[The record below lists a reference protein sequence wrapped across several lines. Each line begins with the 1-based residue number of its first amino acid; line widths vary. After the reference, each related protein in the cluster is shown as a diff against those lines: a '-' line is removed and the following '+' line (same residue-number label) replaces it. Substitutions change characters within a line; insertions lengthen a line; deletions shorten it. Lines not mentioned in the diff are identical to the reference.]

1 MASKEMSKE
10 MIHNIQ
16 NYGDEI
22 TTLETFVEA
31 VRQNVGMYIGSKGNK
46 GFINMIR
53 EIFQN
58 SEDENNK
65 DSSPCDMVIV
75 SYDER
80 TNTVIVEDN
89 GRGIPFDN
97 MIRIFSSQHTSSNYN
112 KKLGE
117 YSSGLHGVGAKV
129 TNALSSRFIVESYI
143 LGKARKVEFI
153 EGFPWDKGEVE
164 IPNLDN
170 KQGCR
175 ITFVPSYDVLGDI
188 TVTWKEVYNLIRL
201 IVPLSKLGSVV
212 YFNAIDSEGNMH
224 NDKIVNEDGVMTY
237 LIERTKSPIIAPI
250 MLHQDNGTMKMDI
263 SFTYDADD
271 MDSMDSIVA
280 FSNCCPTSAGTHI
293 NGFYKGITQYF
304 MNYMNKIYLAN
315 TKSKITVNANDIRA
329 GLKAVISVAHIKPV
343 FNGQAK
349 EILSNE
355 DMEPFVKIEVI
366 KGLEEWAKYNPN
378 DLNKVC
384 KYLRDIAEIRLKS
397 DKEKIKLTN
406 KYTSSALTGLPD
418 KYVAPT
424 GKNHLELFICEGDSA
439 AGTLKNHRINSF
451 QGYFPIRGKIPNAFE
466 TTKDKFLS
474 NAEIAGIISIIGAG
488 YGRNCDPSKSKFD
501 KIIFGADAD
510 ADGDHISSL
519 LLAFFML
526 YMRPMIEAGKVYK
539 AMPPL
544 YGLEVKRDK
553 FIYFRDRLSYLKY
566 IQREFS
572 KSNEIRDYQGN
583 IISADKLSKIL
594 YNNID
599 YTYEMER
606 LANRYAVNP
615 VLLESVL
622 TLRNKSIKEIQ
633 KALKPYYRF
642 LEYKEVNGS
651 KIIEGIVNREYQT
664 IILNDKLIQEAE
676 PVLKILESNSS
687 IVFGINDKESNL
699 YELMHL
705 FDLSAPKSI
714 QRFKGLGE
722 MDGQRLF
729 DSTIDPDKRILIRY
743 TIEDAQ
749 KDLEAMRNINDNKNK
764 LLENVTVSRFDI
776 MG

>member
-129 TNALSSRFIVESYI
+129 TNALSSKFIVESYI

-164 IPNLDN
+164 IPNPDN

-175 ITFVPSYDVLGDI
+175 ITFVPSYSVLGDI

-224 NDKIVNEDGVMTY
+224 SEKIVNEDGVMTY

-271 MDSMDSIVA
+271 MDSMDNIVA

-566 IQREFS
+566 IQKEFS

-622 TLRNKSIKEIQ
+622 TLRDKSIKEIQ
-633 KALKPYYRF
+633 KSLKPYYRF

-651 KIIEGIVNREYQT
+651 KVIEGIVNREYQT

>member
-129 TNALSSRFIVESYI
+129 TNALSSKFIVESYI

-164 IPNLDN
+164 IPNPDN

-175 ITFVPSYDVLGDI
+175 ITFVPSYSVLGDI

-212 YFNAIDSEGNMH
+212 YFNAIDSEGTMH
-224 NDKIVNEDGVMTY
+224 SEKIVNEDGVMTY

-271 MDSMDSIVA
+271 MDSMDNIVA

-566 IQREFS
+566 IQKEFS

-622 TLRNKSIKEIQ
+622 TLRDKSIKEIQ
-633 KALKPYYRF
+633 KSLKPYYRF

-651 KIIEGIVNREYQT
+651 KVIEGIVNREYQT